1 MAVKYVFVTGEM
13 CIRDSSEEFV
23 KLQNKINQICED
35 MATTDHLEEL
45 MEEYQ
50 QTLDEFNAIDGD
62 FYESNIRKQLTLAG
76 LAGYEEQ
83 LLTSLS
89 GGEFKL
95 VQAIREMMISPKFI
109 IMDEPDV
116 FLDFQHLNAL
126 KNLINSHKGTL
137 LVIDVYKRQT
147 YHKGNPA

>member
-50 QTLDEFNAIDGD
+50 QTLDEFNAIDDD
-62 FYESNIRKQLTLAG
+62 FYESNIRKQLKLAG

-83 LLTSLS
+83 LLTLSL
-89 GGEFKL
+89 
-95 VQAIREMMISPKFI
+95 IHISYGYS
-109 IMDEPDV
+109 DQG
-116 FLDFQHLNAL
+116 LC
-126 KNLINSHKGTL
+126 
-137 LVIDVYKRQT
+137 YRRKR
-147 YHKGNPA
+147 P